1 MIGAMRRLL
10 PLFVLVFLSAC
21 GAMTAPPSL
30 TAAERARIAAA
41 RLDLSLGVGR
51 HAASWPRE
59 DLVAALAQSH
69 LFRRVDRLEAF
80 GEAPDLVATVQVFGN
95 PDSTLPIVTFVTLG
109 IIPNVAKGHDGVRVT
124 LVAPATGR
132 TLEIR
137 IDQKDLVILG
147 WSGAFLLGSEEWVRA
162 SAYNRR
168 MFDRIASEL
177 AARAETIETLPL
189 R

>member
-1 MIGAMRRLL
+1 MRRLL
-10 PLFVLVFLSAC
+10 PLLVLVFLSAC

-41 RLDLSLGVGR
+41 QLELSLGVGR

-95 PDSTLPIVTFVTLG
+95 PDSTLPIVTFLTLG
-109 IIPNVAKGHDGVRVT
+109 IIPTVAKGHDGVRVT
-124 LVAPATGR
+124 LAAPATGR

>member
-1 MIGAMRRLL
+1 MRRLL

-59 DLVAALAQSH
+59 DLVAALAQWH

-80 GEAPDLVATVQVFGN
+80 AEAPDLVATVQGFGN
-95 PDSTLPIVTFVTLG
+95 PDTTPPLVPFLTPR
-109 IIPNVAKGHDGVRVT
+109 IIPTA
-124 LVAPATGR
+124 ATGH
-132 TLEIR
+132 
-137 IDQKDLVILG
+137 
-147 WSGAFLLGSEEWVRA
+147 
-162 SAYNRR
+162 
-168 MFDRIASEL
+168 
-177 AARAETIETLPL
+177 
-189 R
+189 

>member
-1 MIGAMRRLL
+1 MRRLL
-10 PLFVLVFLSAC
+10 LPLLVLVFLSAC

-41 RLDLSLGVGR
+41 RLDLSLGVGQ

-59 DLVAALAQSH
+59 DLVTALAQWR

-80 GEAPDLVATVQVFGN
+80 AEAPDLVATVQVFGN
-95 PDSTLPIVTFVTLG
+95 PDTTLPIVTFLTLG
-109 IIPNVAKGHDGVRVT
+109 IIPTVAKGHDGVRVT
-124 LVAPATGR
+124 LAAPATGR

-137 IDQKDLVILG
+137 IDQKDLVIIG
-147 WSGAFLLGSEEWVRA
+147 WGGAVLLGSEEWVRA

>member
-1 MIGAMRRLL
+1 MRRILALL
-10 PLFVLVFLSAC
+10 VLLAVHGC
-21 GAMTAPPSL
+21 GAMSAPPSL
-30 TAAERARIAAA
+30 TVAERARIAAA
-41 RLDLSLGVGR
+41 QLDLSLGVGR

-59 DLVAALAQSH
+59 DLVTALAQWH

-80 GEAPDLVATVQVFGN
+80 AEPPDLVATVQVFGN
-95 PDSTLPIVTFVTLG
+95 PDTTLPVVTFLTLG
-109 IIPNVAKGHDGVRVT
+109 IIPTVAKGHDGVRVT
-124 LVAPATGR
+124 LAAPATGR

-137 IDQKDLVILG
+137 IDQKDLIVTG
-147 WSGAFLLGSEEWVRA
+147 WSGAILVGSEEWVRA
-162 SAYNRR
+162 SAYNGR

>member
-1 MIGAMRRLL
+1 MRRLL
-10 PLFVLVFLSAC
+10 PLLVLVSLSAC

-30 TAAERARIAAA
+30 TTAERARIAAA
-41 RLDLSLGVGR
+41 RLDLSLGVGQ

-59 DLVAALAQSH
+59 DLVTALAQWH

-80 GEAPDLVATVQVFGN
+80 AEPPDLVATVQVFGN
-95 PDSTLPIVTFVTLG
+95 PDTTLPIVTFLTLG
-109 IIPNVAKGHDGVRVT
+109 IIPTVAKGHDGVRVMLT
-124 LVAPATGR
+124 APATGR

-137 IDQKDLVILG
+137 IDQKDLVITG
-147 WSGAFLLGSEEWVRA
+147 WSGAILLGSEEWIRA
-162 SAYNRR
+162 SAYNGR
-168 MFDRIASEL
+168 MLDRIASEL

>member
-1 MIGAMRRLL
+1 MRRLL
-10 PLFVLVFLSAC
+10 PLLVLVFSSAC

-30 TAAERARIAAA
+30 TTAERARIAAA
-41 RLDLSLGVGR
+41 RLELSLGVGQ
-51 HAASWPRE
+51 HAASWSRE
-59 DLVAALAQSH
+59 DLVTALAQWH

-80 GEAPDLVATVQVFGN
+80 AEAPDLVATVQVFGT
-95 PDSTLPIVTFVTLG
+95 PDNKVPIVTFLTLG
-109 IIPNVAKGHDGVRVT
+109 IIPTVGKGYDGVRVT
-124 LVAPATGR
+124 LAAPATGR

-137 IDQKDLVILG
+137 IEQKDLVISG
-147 WSGAFLLGSEEWVRA
+147 WSGAALLGSEEWVRA

-177 AARAETIETLPL
+177 AARADTIETLPL